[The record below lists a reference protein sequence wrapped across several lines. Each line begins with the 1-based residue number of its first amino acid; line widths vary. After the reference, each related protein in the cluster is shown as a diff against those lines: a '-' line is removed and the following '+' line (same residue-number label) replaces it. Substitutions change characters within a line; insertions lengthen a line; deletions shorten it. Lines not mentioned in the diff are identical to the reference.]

1 MLRRLSFF
9 LRKYFFQLKI
19 VFQKF
24 QSLLG
29 FFIFLILTN
38 QIVSGVMLNF
48 TEIFE
53 PMYILLTC
61 EEELYDNYYIDDF
74 LFLYESGVDLLVLF
88 LYLYI
93 CRKFYEGIYNVE
105 QVQVRAHGVFLY
117 LLIYIVIFLD
127 LLLSCTLLSKITLTI
142 VLQNFHTFF
151 IFKNTVY
158 WLISTDR
165 LSNDDSLLRII
176 YLYYFL
182 SFYILYL
189 GVYYCIDMHYGW
201 RNGLEFEGL
210 DEKLC

>member
-105 QVQVRAHGVFLY
+105 QVQV
-117 LLIYIVIFLD
+117 
-127 LLLSCTLLSKITLTI
+127 
-142 VLQNFHTFF
+142 
-151 IFKNTVY
+151 
-158 WLISTDR
+158 
-165 LSNDDSLLRII
+165 
-176 YLYYFL
+176 
-182 SFYILYL
+182 
-189 GVYYCIDMHYGW
+189 
-201 RNGLEFEGL
+201 
-210 DEKLC
+210 